1 MENYQIDN
9 LDRGILEALMAN
21 ARTAYAELQNSL
33 ASARVPFTCGR
44 ENEAGRN
51 YYRRTH
57 RRQPKQLGYDV
68 GCFIGIILKSAK
80 DYPSALARLNS
91 LDEVT
96 EAYYTTGHYSIFIKV
111 MCRSIDALQHVLIN
125 KIQTIDEIQSTE
137 TLIVLQ
143 NPIMRTI
150 RP

>member
-1 MENYQIDN
+1 MENYLIDN
-9 LDRGILEALMAN
+9 LDRGILEALMGN
-21 ARTAYAELQNSL
+21 ARTAYAEL
-33 ASARVPFTCGR
+33 A
-44 ENEAGRN
+44 
-51 YYRRTH
+51 
-57 RRQPKQLGYDV
+57 KQFGVSPGTIHVRLGYDV

-80 DYPSALARLNS
+80 DYPSALAKLES

-150 RP
+150 KP

>member
-1 MENYQIDN
+1 MENYLIDN
-9 LDRGILEALMAN
+9 LDRGILEALMGN
-21 ARTAYAELQNSL
+21 ARTAYAELAKQFGVSPGIITG
-33 ASARVPFTCGR
+33 ARIDVS
-44 ENEAGRN
+44 
-51 YYRRTH
+51 
-57 RRQPKQLGYDV
+57 PKQLGYDV

-80 DYPSALARLNS
+80 DYPSALAKLES

-150 RP
+150 KP

>member
-1 MENYQIDN
+1 
-9 LDRGILEALMAN
+9 
-21 ARTAYAELQNSL
+21 
-33 ASARVPFTCGR
+33 
-44 ENEAGRN
+44 
-51 YYRRTH
+51 
-57 RRQPKQLGYDV
+57 QLGYDV

-80 DYPSALARLNS
+80 DYPSALAKLES
-91 LDEVT
+91 LAEVT

-150 RP
+150 KP